1 MVIKVDDKRKSE
13 ISSSTKQ
20 FPKRL
25 YASITVG
32 KQPMNFQLNSGVT
45 CNVISLS
52 MLERCLGKVQLKGT
66 TRVLKMYNKATTS
79 TNALKDYLK
88 AELERLESESILKVV
103 TEPTP
108 WVSNMVIV
116 RKPTGKLRICIDP
129 KDLNKA
135 TRRSHYPIPTIDEI
149 LPDLREARVFSVFD
163 VRNGFWHVVL
173 NKESS
178 LLTTFITPFGRR
190 RWLRMPF
197 GLTSA
202 PEEFQQRQHRVIENL
217 PGVVAI
223 HDDILV
229 IGNGATRE
237 EAQRD
242 HDVKVHALM
251 RRCREKNT
259 TLNADKVKLSCN
271 EVTFMGH
278 LLTDEGLKP
287 DPDKVR
293 AILEMPK
300 PTDVAAVRRLI
311 GFVNYLQRFLPNL
324 SGVYEPLRKL
334 THNDTAWRSTEE
346 QQLAFDTMK
355 QLVGEVTILKYY
367 QPSEEL
373 TLQCDASEKGLGA
386 VISQNGQP
394 LAFPNRALSRAEVN
408 YAQIEKELLAV
419 LFGLEKFRQYTCGRP
434 V

>member
-1 MVIKVDDKRKSE
+1 MGFEYGYS
-13 ISSSTKQ
+13 
-20 FPKRL
+20 
-25 YASITVG
+25 
-32 KQPMNFQLNSGVT
+32 
-45 CNVISLS
+45 
-52 MLERCLGKVQLKGT
+52 
-66 TRVLKMYNKATTS
+66 
-79 TNALKDYLK
+79 
-88 AELERLESESILKVV
+88 
-103 TEPTP
+103 
-108 WVSNMVIV
+108 V

-135 TRRSHYPIPTIDEI
+135 TRRSYYPIPTIDEI

-163 VRNGFWHVVL
+163 VRNGFWHVEL
-173 NKESS
+173 DEESS
-178 LLTTFITPFGRR
+178 LLTTFITPFGRY
-190 RWLRMPF
+190 RWLWMPF

-202 PEEFQQRQHRVIENL
+202 PEEFRRRQRRVILENL

-229 IGNGATRE
+229 IGKGAPRE
-237 EAQRD
+237 EAKRD

-278 LLTDEGLKP
+278 LLTDEGLKH

-324 SGVYEPLRKL
+324 SGVCEPLRKL
-334 THNDTAWRSTEE
+334 THKDTAWRWTKE

-355 QLVGEVTILKYY
+355 QLVGEITILKYY

-394 LAFPNRALSRAEVN
+394 LAFASRALSRAEVD

-419 LFGLEKFRQYTCGRP
+419 LFGLGKIRQYTYGRP
-434 V
+434 VQVQSNHKPLESIMKKPYICLQEDCRECC